1 MEVWTYCASIR
12 PHFLHIHTRIL
23 QADSVLEHH
32 FHITL
37 RTAMTRAVETTDRLI
52 SGEELL
58 RMTDVGRC
66 ELVKGEIKDM
76 PPATGHSH
84 GRLEFRVAQRLGDY
98 LREKDV
104 GEVMVGEVGVYT
116 ERNPDSVR
124 AADVLFIS
132 HERLEQS
139 QSEGFLDVPPELV
152 VEIMSPN
159 NSWEDMRRKL
169 KEYFDVGVDTVWV
182 VEPSNRAVQVYGGI
196 DDVQTLEEGDTL
208 TGDRPLDG
216 LSIDVDTL
224 FE

>member
-1 MEVWTYCASIR
+1 
-12 PHFLHIHTRIL
+12 
-23 QADSVLEHH
+23 
-32 FHITL
+32 
-37 RTAMTRAVETTDRLI
+37 
-52 SGEELL
+52 
-58 RMTDVGRC
+58 
-66 ELVKGEIKDM
+66 
-76 PPATGHSH
+76 
-84 GRLEFRVAQRLGDY
+84 
-98 LREKDV
+98 
-104 GEVMVGEVGVYT
+104 MVGEVGVYT

-208 TGDRPLDG
+208 TGDGPLDG
-216 LSIDVDTL
+216 LSIDVDIL